1 MAEIETN
8 AGKFKDAAYT
18 AGADGVHIE
27 LEFHPGK
34 GVDAELFGMVQ
45 MVNTIKGGA
54 VQSINPTVKDRSIPA
69 GETGAGNHIDNFPS
83 STNPQYAAT
92 NPAGNTDLSGGT
104 LPSAPSLQF
113 GWHYKNS
120 SGTELTQHAAMQDT
134 PSLPGAG
141 ANSSQKFETTVLAT
155 KGKQAGTYYGS
166 VTWGW
171 EKDSAGKFQKLPL
184 TLKSAGAPSEI
195 FRRAAEVWNTAKSSS
210 GDANIPLP
218 LPQQSSGAIEQ
229 GNDLPAPK
237 GDTRVA

>member
-1 MAEIETN
+1 MATEIETN

-18 AGADGVHIE
+18 AGTNSVHIE

-54 VQSINPTVKDRSIPA
+54 VHGINPTVNDRSIPA
-69 GETGAGNHIDNFPS
+69 GEAGAGAHIDNFPA

-92 NPAGNTDLSGGT
+92 NPAGNTDIAAGT
-104 LPSAPSLQF
+104 LPTAPSLQF
-113 GWHYKNS
+113 GWHYKN
-120 SGTELTQHAAMQDT
+120 GTGAEQSQHAALQDT
-134 PSLPGAG
+134 PSLPNAP

-155 KGKQAGTYYGS
+155 KGKQAGMYYGS

-171 EKDSAGKFQKLPL
+171 EKDAAGKFQKLPL
-184 TLKSAGAPSEI
+184 TLKSAGSPSDI
-195 FRRAAEVWNTAKSSS
+195 FRRAAEVWNTAKASN

-218 LPQQSSGAIEQ
+218 LPSRAIEQ
-229 GNDLPAPK
+229 GNDAPAPS
-237 GDTRVA
+237 GDTRPA

>member
-18 AGADGVHIE
+18 ESANSVHIE

-45 MVNTIKGGA
+45 MVNTIQGGA
-54 VQSINPTVKDRSIPA
+54 VQAINPTVKDRSIPA
-69 GETGAGNHIDNFPS
+69 GEAGAGSHIDNFAS
-83 STNPQYAAT
+83 STNPQYAAS
-92 NPAGNTDLSGGT
+92 NAKGNKDLSAGT

-113 GWHYKNS
+113 GWHYKS
-120 SGTELTQHAAMQDT
+120 GGTEMTKHAALQDT
-134 PSLPGAG
+134 PSLPGAP

-171 EKDSAGKFQKLPL
+171 EKDSAGKFKKLPL
-184 TLKSAGAPSEI
+184 TLKSAGAPSDI
-195 FRRAAEVWNTAKSSS
+195 FKRAAEVWNTAKSS
-210 GDANIPLP
+210 GGEANIPLP
-218 LPQQSSGAIEQ
+218 VPGAAA
-229 GNDLPAPK
+229 PAAPGGSPK
-237 GDTRVA
+237 GDKSAG